1 MNFEL
6 ASGFARTKG
15 IQVKTLIVADDVAF
29 IDSLNDSKGD
39 ARGLSGTVLLYKI
52 LGAAAYLDKSLDYIH
67 DLGQKVL

>member
-29 IDSLNDSKGD
+29 IDNLND
-39 ARGLSGTVLLYKI
+39 A
-52 LGAAAYLDKSLDYIH
+52 
-67 DLGQKVL
+67 